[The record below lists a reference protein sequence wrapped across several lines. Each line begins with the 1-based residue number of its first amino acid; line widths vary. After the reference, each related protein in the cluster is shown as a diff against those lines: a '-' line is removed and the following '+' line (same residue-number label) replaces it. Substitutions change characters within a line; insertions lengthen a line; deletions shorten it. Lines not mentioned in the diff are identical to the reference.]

1 MADEDKELKDDELED
16 SEDESSGS
24 ETDTDSEEEEDTGL
38 TENQNR
44 LLYLCDLHSDGGK
57 KWMRKPALIV
67 LIYEGI
73 VANVFDFDY
82 APQSDLIENR
92 RVWLNIS
99 QEGKSDI
106 EFLREEELLAGLQ
119 KPTRSYK
126 PVTCYQITKK
136 GMGVVKKISRKDKEI
151 VHEVTYMRGSRE
163 LLEAEWDGNDY
174 WLQSKSGYRRKST
187 ITDTEDVSYVSSAY
201 VPQCLRYGGRPT
213 LSNAHRAHES
223 AVNTNQI
230 RDNLDEVITLNS
242 VSIIVAEYVPFGANQ
257 IVQLNN
263 NVGSTERVQG
273 GFISPDI
280 DDNAGGTSMT
290 DDHDLTSVDILD
302 YTLTHHINFEA
313 EIRFQEESGVVQ
325 VETFGVSLNAEGTCF
340 YGMQVEAVMDRI
352 KDNIS
357 LDHLARLLVDV
368 QQDSSAIVDSII
380 SEYQRELMQLIF
392 LGDASNRNKVNL
404 IIANEITPHLTAEEY
419 MDKGEYE
426 NELKQVIGDTK
437 AAYDISEHDTL
448 IFGAYGLLVCGPN
461 SRHHEPLL
469 CAYLQFITIDIFV
482 QNYFARMWILSADM
496 ETTNKVIEVSD
507 SDPTSLGR
515 IRYRICKLARDII
528 QLDEILGYLLEAL
541 EIIEI
546 PPEPPEQA
554 GRSLYERLEI
564 SGMRSQLVRRT
575 TDLKKNIAG
584 SQRYLDVL
592 RERAHVVSEGKMFE
606 LNENLEANSRKLC
619 ELQDYNCQSAHSLWI
634 LKLMFAGTFAW
645 DLLDRLTGEWTVMNS
660 TWMQEMA
667 NTMILVSPGLWFV
680 ISIFMWLG
688 VSVGILIIFS
698 RMNKD
703 SHKIITLKQR
713 LNKRIFVEK
722 LRDLLKT
729 KIKTMEE
736 FKYGPEKDIVT
747 LTYEEKDPKEWGNAA
762 PTVVIEYDQRNQYL
776 LDVTLHYSKAEASRN
791 LAFNAT
797 DLQKKLLT
805 EFEELG
811 IYDPEGEDHSGDAL
825 AVDKRLA
832 IEQRI
837 NAEEAEGEED
847 EEDE

>member
-1 MADEDKELKDDELED
+1 M
-16 SEDESSGS
+16 
-24 ETDTDSEEEEDTGL
+24 
-38 TENQNR
+38 
-44 LLYLCDLHSDGGK
+44 
-57 KWMRKPALIV
+57 
-67 LIYEGI
+67 IYEGI

-99 QEGKSDI
+99 QEGKSDV

-136 GMGVVKKISRKDKEI
+136 GAGVVKKISRKVRKRTQVNKTFTRSSTTPSLFHTALCGAFVTLPHTVFVAPQDKEI
-151 VHEVTYMRGSRE
+151 VHELVYMRGSRE

-174 WLQSKSGYRRKST
+174 WLESKSGYRRKST

-242 VSIIVAEYVPFGANQ
+242 VSIIVAEYIPFGANQ

-263 NVGSTERVQG
+263 NVGSTERCQG

-280 DDNAGGTSMT
+280 DDAEGGTSMT
-290 DDHDLTSVDILD
+290 DDHDLTAVDILD

-313 EIRFQEESGVVQ
+313 EIRFHEEGGVVQ

-392 LGDASNRNKVNL
+392 LGDACNRNKVNL

-496 ETTNKVIEVSD
+496 ATTNKIIDVSE
-507 SDPTSLGR
+507 SDPTSLNR

-528 QLDEILGYLLEAL
+528 QMDEILGYLLEAL

-592 RERAHVVSEGKMFE
+592 RERAHVVSENKMFD
-606 LNENLEANSRKLC
+606 LNENLESNSKKLCSLQEYNRDAANSLYI
-619 ELQDYNCQSAHSLWI
+619 LQV
-634 LKLMFAGTFAW
+634 MFAGMLSF
-645 DLLDRLTGEWTVMNS
+645 DILDRLTGNWTVVNAA
-660 TWMQEMA
+660 WMEDFVQHMMKGTPGVFFLFSLLCWGVA
-667 NTMILVSPGLWFV
+667 AFAMIRVFDVMGWRGGG
-680 ISIFMWLG
+680 M
-688 VSVGILIIFS
+688 
-698 RMNKD
+698 
-703 SHKIITLKQR
+703 ITIKQKMHR
-713 LNKRIFVEK
+713 RIYVEK
-722 LRDLLKT
+722 LRDLLLT
-729 KIKTMEE
+729 KAKGHEE
-736 FKYGPEKDIVT
+736 RHFDSDAPMNKDAVKKDIVK
-747 LTYEEKDPKEWGNAA
+747 LTYEENDKKMWGGSRPK
-762 PTVVIEYDQRNQYL
+762 VIVEYDERNQYL
-776 LDVTLHYSKAEASRN
+776 LEITLTYNRRTASKN
-791 LAFNAT
+791 LGFNAT
-797 DLQKKLLT
+797 ELREKFLGELEQ
-805 EFEELG
+805 LG
-811 IYDPEGEDHSGDAL
+811 IYDVEGEDHSADDL
-825 AVDKRLA
+825 AVDKRIA
-832 IEQRI
+832 IEMRI
-837 NAEEAEGEED
+837 QEAEEEED
-847 EEDE
+847 PEEAGGDE

>member
-1 MADEDKELKDDELED
+1 VCDLYSKKAESPED
-16 SEDESSGS
+16 SD
-24 ETDTDSEEEEDTGL
+24 
-38 TENQNR
+38 Q
-44 LLYLCDLHSDGGK
+44 
-57 KWMRKPALIV
+57 WVRKPALVV

-73 VANVFDFDY
+73 VANVLDFDY

-119 KPTRSYK
+119 ISSRSYK
-126 PVTCYQITKK
+126 PITCYQITAK
-136 GMGVVKKISRKDKEI
+136 GKELVKRVNRKEKEA
-151 VHEVTYMRGSRE
+151 VHEFVYMRGSRE
-163 LLEAEWDGNDY
+163 LLRAVWDGNSY
-174 WLQSKSGYRRKST
+174 WLESASGYRRKST

-223 AVNTNQI
+223 AVNTNNI
-230 RDNLDEVITLNS
+230 RDELDEVITLNS
-242 VSIIVAEYVPFGANQ
+242 VSIIVAEYIPFGANQ

-273 GFISPDI
+273 GFISPAI
-280 DDNAGGTSMT
+280 DDDSGGTSMEMSPE
-290 DDHDLTSVDILD
+290 LTSVDILD
-302 YTLTHHINFEA
+302 YTLTNHINFEA
-313 EIRFQEESGVVQ
+313 EIRFQEDHGVIQ

-380 SEYQRELMQLIF
+380 SQYQRDLMQLIF

-482 QNYFARMWILSADM
+482 QNYFARMWILSDDM
-496 ETTNKVIEVSD
+496 ATTNKIIDMSE

-592 RERAHVVSEGKMFE
+592 RERAHVVSEGKMFS
-606 LNENLEANSRKLC
+606 LNENLESNSKKLC
-619 ELQDYNCQSAHSLWI
+619 SLQENNSDTAHSLQI
-634 LKLMFAGTFAW
+634 LQIIFAGVLAF
-645 DLLDRLTGEWTVMNS
+645 DLMDRVTGDWTVVNAE
-660 TWMQEMA
+660 WMESLAQ
-667 NTMILVSPGLWFV
+667 TLF
-680 ISIFMWLG
+680 
-688 VSVGILIIFS
+688 
-698 RMNKD
+698 KD
-703 SHKIITLKQR
+703 SPLLFFFLSIAIWALVAVVVVKCFHRLKWNSQGITTIKIR
-713 LNKRIFVEK
+713 MNKRIFVEK
-722 LRDLLKT
+722 LRALLTT
-729 KIKTMEE
+729 KDKSYEE
-736 FKYGPEKDIVT
+736 RRYDDEKDIVK
-747 LTYEEKDPKEWGNAA
+747 LTYEERDPREWGGSR
-762 PTVVIEYDQRNQYL
+762 PVVVIEYDERNQYL
-776 LDVTLHYSKAEASRN
+776 LDVTLNYNRRTASKT
-791 LAFNAT
+791 LVFNP
-797 DLQKKLLT
+797 
-805 EFEELG
+805 EELRRMLMSQFENAG
-811 IYDPEGEDHSGDAL
+811 IYDLEGEDHSSFDL
-825 AVDKRLA
+825 AVDKRA
-832 IEQRI
+832 QIELQI
-837 NAEEAEGEED
+837 EAEAEAEGEEEAGG
-847 EEDE
+847 EEAAE

>member
-1 MADEDKELKDDELED
+1 
-16 SEDESSGS
+16 
-24 ETDTDSEEEEDTGL
+24 
-38 TENQNR
+38 
-44 LLYLCDLHSDGGK
+44 
-57 KWMRKPALIV
+57 
-67 LIYEGI
+67 
-73 VANVFDFDY
+73 
-82 APQSDLIENR
+82 
-92 RVWLNIS
+92 
-99 QEGKSDI
+99 
-106 EFLREEELLAGLQ
+106 
-119 KPTRSYK
+119 
-126 PVTCYQITKK
+126 
-136 GMGVVKKISRKDKEI
+136 
-151 VHEVTYMRGSRE
+151 MRGSRE

-242 VSIIVAEYVPFGANQ
+242 VSIIVAEYIPFGANQ

-273 GFISPDI
+273 GFISPDV
-280 DDNAGGTSMT
+280 DDNSGGTSMT

-496 ETTNKVIEVSD
+496 ETTNKVIEVSE
-507 SDPTSLGR
+507 SDPTSLAR

-606 LNENLEANSRKLC
+606 LNENLETNSKKLC
-619 ELQDYNCQSAHSLWI
+619 QLQEYNSNAAHSLQI
-634 LKLMFAGTFAW
+634 LQVMFAGMLAFDW
-645 DLLDRLTGEWTVMNS
+645 LDRITGTWTVMNTS
-660 TWMQEMA
+660 WMASFAGSLFEKNMLVWFA
-667 NTMILVSPGLWFV
+667 ISHIMWVLFAWIILKCFNLLNWRSQGV
-680 ISIFMWLG
+680 ITIKQ
-688 VSVGILIIFS
+688 
-698 RMNKD
+698 RMN
-703 SHKIITLKQR
+703 R
-713 LNKRIFVEK
+713 RIFVEK

-729 KIKTMEE
+729 KARSYEE
-736 FKYGPEKDIVT
+736 RKYDLEKDIVK
-747 LTYEEKDPKEWGNAA
+747 LTYEEKDHRDWGNSR
-762 PTVVIEYDQRNQYL
+762 PRVVIEYDERNQYL
-776 LDVTLHYSKAEASRN
+776 LDVTLFYNKRIASKN

-797 DLQKKLLT
+797 ELRDKLLG
-805 EFEELG
+805 EFETLG
-811 IYDPEGEDHSGDAL
+811 IYDLEGEDHSADAL

-837 NAEEAEGEED
+837 NAEEEEGAEEE
-847 EEDE
+847 EES

>member
-1 MADEDKELKDDELED
+1 
-16 SEDESSGS
+16 
-24 ETDTDSEEEEDTGL
+24 
-38 TENQNR
+38 
-44 LLYLCDLHSDGGK
+44 
-57 KWMRKPALIV
+57 
-67 LIYEGI
+67 
-73 VANVFDFDY
+73 
-82 APQSDLIENR
+82 
-92 RVWLNIS
+92 LNIS
-99 QEGKSDI
+99 QEGKSDV

-136 GMGVVKKISRKDKEI
+136 GVGVVKKISRKDKEI
-151 VHEVTYMRGSRE
+151 VHELVYMRGSRE
-163 LLEAEWDGNDY
+163 LLAAEWDGNDY
-174 WLQSKSGYRRKST
+174 WLESNSGYRRKST

-242 VSIIVAEYVPFGANQ
+242 VSIIVAEYIPFGANQ

-263 NVGSTERVQG
+263 NVGSTERCQG
-273 GFISPDI
+273 GFISPDV
-280 DDNAGGTSMT
+280 DDAEGGTSMT
-290 DDHDLTSVDILD
+290 DDHDLTAVDILD

-313 EIRFQEESGVVQ
+313 EIRFHEEGGVVQ

-392 LGDASNRNKVNL
+392 LGDACNRNKVNL

-496 ETTNKVIEVSD
+496 ATTNKIIDVSE
-507 SDPTSLGR
+507 SDPTSLNR

-528 QLDEILGYLLEAL
+528 QMDEILGYLLEAL

-592 RERAHVVSEGKMFE
+592 RERAHVVSENKMFN
-606 LNENLEANSRKLC
+606 LNENLESNSKKLC
-619 ELQDYNCQSAHSLWI
+619 MLQDYNSESAHSLYI
-634 LKLMFAGTFAW
+634 LQVMFAGMLAF
-645 DLLDRLTGEWTVMNS
+645 DVLDRLTGNWTVANAW
-660 TWMQEMA
+660 WMQSFVESMMKGTPGVFFGFSMLFWA
-667 NTMILVSPGLWFV
+667 IFAWAILKSFEIKNWRSQGMIT
-680 ISIFMWLG
+680 I
-688 VSVGILIIFS
+688 
-698 RMNKD
+698 
-703 SHKIITLKQR
+703 KQR
-713 LNKRIFVEK
+713 MHRKIYVEK
-722 LRDLLKT
+722 LRDLLLT
-729 KIKTMEE
+729 KGRGHEE
-736 FKYGPEKDIVT
+736 MCYDSDAPWAKDTVKKDIVK
-747 LTYEEKDPKEWGNAA
+747 LTYEEKDPREWGNSR
-762 PTVVIEYDQRNQYL
+762 PKVVIEYDARNQYL
-776 LDVTLHYSKAEASRN
+776 LEITMTYNKRTASKN
-791 LAFNAT
+791 LGLNAQE
-797 DLQKKLLT
+797 LREKFLGELEQ
-805 EFEELG
+805 LG
-811 IYDPEGEDHSGDAL
+811 IYDVEGEDHSADDL
-825 AVDKRLA
+825 AVDKRIA
-832 IEQRI
+832 IELRMQE
-837 NAEEAEGEED
+837 AEENGEE
-847 EEDE
+847 EEGGE